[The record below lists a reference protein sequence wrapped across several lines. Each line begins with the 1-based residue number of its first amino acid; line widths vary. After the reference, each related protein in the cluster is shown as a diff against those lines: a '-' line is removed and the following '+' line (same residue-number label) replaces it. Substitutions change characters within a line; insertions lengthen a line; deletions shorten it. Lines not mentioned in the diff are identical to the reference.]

1 MKKISI
7 YDINYWIKKGFS
19 EEDATLKVQ
28 QCKKENSCWNKE
40 FWIKKGFSEE
50 DAILKV
56 KEKQKQ
62 NSLKQD
68 KNKKENIYLIE
79 TWIKK
84 GFSEEDSII
93 TISKKTIKKAE
104 EIWEQD
110 LLKINKLKD
119 LGYEVLTIWEYDVLK
134 NKQKIINECINFIK
148 K

>member
-7 YDINYWIKKGFS
+7 YDINY
-19 EEDATLKVQ
+19 
-28 QCKKENSCWNKE
+28 
-40 FWIKKGFSEE
+40 WIKKGFSEE

-93 TISKKTIKKAE
+93 TISKKTIKKSRR
-104 EIWEQD
+104 
-110 LLKINKLKD
+110 NM
-119 LGYEVLTIWEYDVLK
+119 GTR
-134 NKQKIINECINFIK
+134 FIK
-148 K
+148 N